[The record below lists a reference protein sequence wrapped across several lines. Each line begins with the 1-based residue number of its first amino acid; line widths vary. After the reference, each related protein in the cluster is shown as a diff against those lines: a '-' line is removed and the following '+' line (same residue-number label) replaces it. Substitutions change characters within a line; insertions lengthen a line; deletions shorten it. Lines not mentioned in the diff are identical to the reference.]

1 MYVSAKNKSYIIIF
15 HLGYLYLVKTKVRI
29 ETSNPIRIRPITNES
44 YSTRTILMFL
54 RYFLVSKI
62 NFWYWYFFCISKS
75 FFLYQKIFFLLNLFF
90 GKSNIWCLKF
100 QCRFNQFNLLH
111 VGNSLI
117 FISKKN
123 NFFVLLISHFFISW
137 LYIYN
142 VIHCVYMYITCQP
155 NVYVIRICGVCVCF
169 QQHNW
174 IAR

>member
-1 MYVSAKNKSYIIIF
+1 MYVSAKKKSYIIIF

-62 NFWYWYFFCISKS
+62 NFWYWYFFVYQNHFFISEN
-75 FFLYQKIFFLLNLFF
+75 IFLLNLFF

-111 VGNSLI
+111 VVNSLI

-137 LYIYN
+137 LYIYIMSSI
-142 VIHCVYMYITCQP
+142 VCIHVYITC
-155 NVYVIRICGVCVCF
+155 
-169 QQHNW
+169 
-174 IAR
+174 